1 MYLSSTTSLIAF
13 VVGILSSAYLLYN
26 GKKNNDLIFGI
37 ITLGFSMIQLF
48 DLILRKNPTCNTTNQ
63 IFSTL
68 IVVVIYLQAIVS
80 CMAYYKVNT
89 ENNFFNKDSVNSYY
103 IMFTIFTIYLL
114 FWLNKG
120 EMCSKISETTNILKY
135 GAYGKLKDNY
145 LLLIMQMFFIGLAGL
160 ILITEIY
167 MKDYD
172 NIINYKVKYA
182 YLPIVAGITFF
193 YVMIKELN
201 VLKDLDVSKE
211 IDKIT
216 ENISERKLPIDNP
229 KDSPLNPIKLLDH
242 SESFISVASF
252 LATFIGPITMM
263 RI

>member
-1 MYLSSTTSLIAF
+1 
-13 VVGILSSAYLLYN
+13 
-26 GKKNNDLIFGI
+26 
-37 ITLGFSMIQLF
+37 
-48 DLILRKNPTCNTTNQ
+48 
-63 IFSTL
+63 
-68 IVVVIYLQAIVS
+68 
-80 CMAYYKVNT
+80 
-89 ENNFFNKDSVNSYY
+89 
-103 IMFTIFTIYLL
+103 
-114 FWLNKG
+114 
-120 EMCSKISETTNILKY
+120 
-135 GAYGKLKDNY
+135 
-145 LLLIMQMFFIGLAGL
+145 
-160 ILITEIY
+160 

>member
-13 VVGILSSAYLLYN
+13 IVGILSSIYLLYN
-26 GKKNNDLIFGI
+26 GRKNNDVIFGI

-48 DLILRKNPTCNTTNQ
+48 DLVLRNNPTCNTTNR

-68 IVVVIYLQAIVS
+68 IVIILYLQAIVS
-80 CMAYYKVNT
+80 CMAYYKINT

-103 IMFTIFTIYLL
+103 IMMTIFTIYLL
-114 FWLNKG
+114 FWLNNG

-145 LLLIMQMFFIGLAGL
+145 ILLIMQMFFIGMAGL
-160 ILITEIY
+160 ILFTEIY

-172 NIINYKVKYA
+172 NIINNKVKYA
-182 YLPIVAGITFF
+182 YLPIVAGVTFL
-193 YVMIKELN
+193 YVMIKEVD
-201 VLKDLDVSKE
+201 VLKDLDISKE

-216 ENISERKLPIDNP
+216 ENINERKLPIDNP